1 MKRTLSLILIL
12 TMLLSLAACGS
23 KDAAPTDDDNAPSQ
37 EQGSGDAQP
46 GGTTGTPDEP
56 EQPEQTQPTEQ
67 EPADSKPEQTQPAD
81 NSKPKQEPV
90 GEPEKEP
97 AKQPEQKPEPKP
109 AEKPAEGTSA
119 EPPTETPKPETPAED
134 KPAAAVDD
142 ALTILNAI
150 WNTYSDEEKFPA
162 AGGDSEHAVDGAP
175 GSFDVSNADSLSY
188 QLTFPADDASLID
201 SAASLVHMMNLNT
214 FTCGA
219 FMSPTRTTSPGSRTT
234 CARPFRPSTGCAASR
249 ISWSSSQSGRVYFPC
264 TETRSWSTP
273 SAISS
278 WRAILPLPPSM
289 TRPSTH
295 KTAEKKRGMPR
306 ILLFFFRL
314 RAGRFSYKI
323 WSEHI
328 AARRKRHAEA
338 KVEAEHHLHIRAAAG
353 EPAADLPLRADHRG
367 RPDGLRKDHRGELVS
382 GGARKGRAAA
392 RRPHQRVFRQ
402 SCDLLAERAGRLC
415 RAASTCCGSMPVPR
429 TPPAAGCWRTISAR
443 SCRGKRPAICSPTI
457 FTCLQTRV
465 TAFLCSLA
473 AAARHVT

>member
-23 KDAAPTDDDNAPSQ
+23 KDAAPADDDNAPPQ
-37 EQGSGDAQP
+37 EQGGGEEQP

-67 EPADSKPEQTQPAD
+67 EPADSKPEQEPA
-81 NSKPKQEPV
+81 

-97 AKQPEQKPEPKP
+97 AKQPEQKPNPKP

-119 EPPTETPKPETPAED
+119 EPPVETPEPETPAED

-219 FMSPTRTTSPGSRTT
+219 FHVADANNVTRLADDLRTTIQAKRWLCGFPDKLVIVTVG
-234 CARPFRPSTGCAASR
+234 
-249 ISWSSSQSGRVYFPC
+249 QSVLSVYGN
-264 TETRSWSTP
+264 E
-273 SAISS
+273 
-278 WRAILPLPPSM
+278 
-289 TRPSTH
+289 
-295 KTAEKKRGMPR
+295 
-306 ILLFFFRL
+306 
-314 RAGRFSYKI
+314 
-323 WSEHI
+323 
-328 AARRKRHAEA
+328 
-338 KVEAEHHLHIRAAAG
+338 
-353 EPAADLPLRADHRG
+353 
-367 RPDGLRKDHRGELVS
+367 ELVNT
-382 GGARKGRAAA
+382 
-392 RRPHQRVFRQ
+392 FR
-402 SCDLLAERAGRLC
+402 DKLLASYS
-415 RAASTCCGSMPVPR
+415 AATAVYDE
-429 TPPAAGCWRTISAR
+429 
-443 SCRGKRPAICSPTI
+443 AIN
-457 FTCLQTRV
+457 
-465 TAFLCSLA
+465 A
-473 AAARHVT
+473 

>member
-23 KDAAPTDDDNAPSQ
+23 KDAAPADDDNAPPQ

-67 EPADSKPEQTQPAD
+67 EPTDSKPEQEPA
-81 NSKPKQEPV
+81 

-97 AKQPEQKPEPKP
+97 ARQPEQKPEPKP
-109 AEKPAEGTSA
+109 TEKPAEGTSA

-188 QLTFPADDASLID
+188 LLTFPADDASLID

-219 FMSPTRTTSPGSRTT
+219 FHVADANNVARLADDLRTTIQAKRWMCGFPDKLVIVTVG
-234 CARPFRPSTGCAASR
+234 
-249 ISWSSSQSGRVYFPC
+249 QSVLSLYGN
-264 TETRSWSTP
+264 E
-273 SAISS
+273 
-278 WRAILPLPPSM
+278 
-289 TRPSTH
+289 
-295 KTAEKKRGMPR
+295 
-306 ILLFFFRL
+306 
-314 RAGRFSYKI
+314 
-323 WSEHI
+323 
-328 AARRKRHAEA
+328 
-338 KVEAEHHLHIRAAAG
+338 
-353 EPAADLPLRADHRG
+353 
-367 RPDGLRKDHRGELVS
+367 ELVNT
-382 GGARKGRAAA
+382 
-392 RRPHQRVFRQ
+392 FR
-402 SCDLLAERAGRLC
+402 DKLLASYS
-415 RAASTCCGSMPVPR
+415 AATAVYDE
-429 TPPAAGCWRTISAR
+429 
-443 SCRGKRPAICSPTI
+443 AIN
-457 FTCLQTRV
+457 
-465 TAFLCSLA
+465 A
-473 AAARHVT
+473 

>member
-23 KDAAPTDDDNAPSQ
+23 KDTTPTDDGNVPPQ

-81 NSKPKQEPV
+81 NSKPKQEP
-90 GEPEKEP
+90 

-109 AEKPAEGTSA
+109 AEKPAEEKPA
-119 EPPTETPKPETPAED
+119 EPPTETPKPETSAED

-175 GSFDVSNADSLSY
+175 GSFDASNADSLSY

-219 FMSPTRTTSPGSRTT
+219 FHVADANNVAKLADDLRTTIQAKHWMCGFPDKLVIVTVGQSVFSVYGNEELVNT
-234 CARPFRPSTGCAASR
+234 FRDKLLAS
-249 ISWSSSQSGRVYFPC
+249 YP
-264 TETRSWSTP
+264 T
-273 SAISS
+273 
-278 WRAILPLPPSM
+278 
-289 TRPSTH
+289 
-295 KTAEKKRGMPR
+295 
-306 ILLFFFRL
+306 
-314 RAGRFSYKI
+314 
-323 WSEHI
+323 
-328 AARRKRHAEA
+328 
-338 KVEAEHHLHIRAAAG
+338 AAAVYD
-353 EPAADLPLRADHRG
+353 E
-367 RPDGLRKDHRGELVS
+367 
-382 GGARKGRAAA
+382 
-392 RRPHQRVFRQ
+392 
-402 SCDLLAERAGRLC
+402 
-415 RAASTCCGSMPVPR
+415 
-429 TPPAAGCWRTISAR
+429 
-443 SCRGKRPAICSPTI
+443 AIN
-457 FTCLQTRV
+457 
-465 TAFLCSLA
+465 A
-473 AAARHVT
+473 

>member
-23 KDAAPTDDDNAPSQ
+23 KDAAPTDDGNVPSQ
-37 EQGSGDAQP
+37 EQGGGEEQS
-46 GGTTGTPDEP
+46 GGTTETPDEP

-81 NSKPKQEPV
+81 NSKPKQ
-90 GEPEKEP
+90 EP

-188 QLTFPADDASLID
+188 LLTFPADDASLID

-219 FMSPTRTTSPGSRTT
+219 FHVADANNVARLADDLRTTIQAKRWMCGFPDKLVIVTVGQSVFSVYGNEELVNT
-234 CARPFRPSTGCAASR
+234 FRDKLLAS
-249 ISWSSSQSGRVYFPC
+249 YP
-264 TETRSWSTP
+264 T
-273 SAISS
+273 
-278 WRAILPLPPSM
+278 
-289 TRPSTH
+289 
-295 KTAEKKRGMPR
+295 
-306 ILLFFFRL
+306 
-314 RAGRFSYKI
+314 
-323 WSEHI
+323 
-328 AARRKRHAEA
+328 
-338 KVEAEHHLHIRAAAG
+338 AAAVYD
-353 EPAADLPLRADHRG
+353 E
-367 RPDGLRKDHRGELVS
+367 
-382 GGARKGRAAA
+382 
-392 RRPHQRVFRQ
+392 
-402 SCDLLAERAGRLC
+402 
-415 RAASTCCGSMPVPR
+415 
-429 TPPAAGCWRTISAR
+429 
-443 SCRGKRPAICSPTI
+443 AIN
-457 FTCLQTRV
+457 
-465 TAFLCSLA
+465 A
-473 AAARHVT
+473 

>member
-37 EQGSGDAQP
+37 EQGSGDPQP

-56 EQPEQTQPTEQ
+56 EQPKQKQPAEQEPAEQ
-67 EPADSKPEQTQPAD
+67 EPADSKP
-81 NSKPKQEPV
+81 KQEPA

-175 GSFDVSNADSLSY
+175 GSFDASNADSLSY
-188 QLTFPADDASLID
+188 LLTFPADDASLID

-219 FMSPTRTTSPGSRTT
+219 FHVADANNVTRLADDLRTTIQAKRWMCGFPDKLVIVTVG
-234 CARPFRPSTGCAASR
+234 
-249 ISWSSSQSGRVYFPC
+249 QSVLSVYGN
-264 TETRSWSTP
+264 E
-273 SAISS
+273 
-278 WRAILPLPPSM
+278 
-289 TRPSTH
+289 
-295 KTAEKKRGMPR
+295 
-306 ILLFFFRL
+306 
-314 RAGRFSYKI
+314 
-323 WSEHI
+323 
-328 AARRKRHAEA
+328 
-338 KVEAEHHLHIRAAAG
+338 
-353 EPAADLPLRADHRG
+353 
-367 RPDGLRKDHRGELVS
+367 ELVNTFRDKLLTS
-382 GGARKGRAAA
+382 YSAATA
-392 RRPHQRVFRQ
+392 VY
-402 SCDLLAERAGRLC
+402 DE
-415 RAASTCCGSMPVPR
+415 
-429 TPPAAGCWRTISAR
+429 
-443 SCRGKRPAICSPTI
+443 AIN
-457 FTCLQTRV
+457 
-465 TAFLCSLA
+465 A
-473 AAARHVT
+473 

>member
-23 KDAAPTDDDNAPSQ
+23 KDAAPADGGNAPSQ
-37 EQGSGDAQP
+37 EQGGGEEQS

-67 EPADSKPEQTQPAD
+67 EPTD
-81 NSKPKQEPV
+81 NSKPKQEPA

-175 GSFDVSNADSLSY
+175 GSFDVSNADNLSY
-188 QLTFPADDASLID
+188 LLTFPADDASLID

-219 FMSPTRTTSPGSRTT
+219 FHVADANNVARLADDLRTTIQAKHWMCGFPDKLVIVTVGQSVFSVYGNEELVNT
-234 CARPFRPSTGCAASR
+234 FRDKLLAS
-249 ISWSSSQSGRVYFPC
+249 YP
-264 TETRSWSTP
+264 T
-273 SAISS
+273 
-278 WRAILPLPPSM
+278 
-289 TRPSTH
+289 
-295 KTAEKKRGMPR
+295 
-306 ILLFFFRL
+306 
-314 RAGRFSYKI
+314 
-323 WSEHI
+323 
-328 AARRKRHAEA
+328 
-338 KVEAEHHLHIRAAAG
+338 AAAVYD
-353 EPAADLPLRADHRG
+353 E
-367 RPDGLRKDHRGELVS
+367 
-382 GGARKGRAAA
+382 
-392 RRPHQRVFRQ
+392 
-402 SCDLLAERAGRLC
+402 
-415 RAASTCCGSMPVPR
+415 
-429 TPPAAGCWRTISAR
+429 
-443 SCRGKRPAICSPTI
+443 AIN
-457 FTCLQTRV
+457 
-465 TAFLCSLA
+465 A
-473 AAARHVT
+473 